1 MFTTMLFEAS
11 VVFSLL
17 SSTLATPTRI
27 GNSPSRIQARAIC
40 TPSSAGIA
48 DVDDVPAIVAAIK
61 SCGSGGTIVI
71 PASKTYMIRST
82 FDFAGCT
89 NCDFQLEGTL
99 KVSDDTSYWNG
110 KKSIINIG
118 GVNGLKFRSLTG
130 TGLLDGNG
138 QAAWDK
144 FASDSSFKRPTLHY
158 ITSKSSNIAVANLRV
173 KNAPNVF
180 FSATSGTTNINYQS
194 LSLSAVS
201 SSSNLPKNTDGFDIS
216 SSYTYMRN
224 ITVSND
230 DDCIAFKPGAN
241 YVTVDTITC
250 KGSHGISV
258 GSLGNGAVSTD
269 TVTNI
274 YVTNANMQTSTKAV
288 GIKLYPGGSKHG
300 TAVVRNV
307 TWDGVTVSDCDYAA
321 QIQSC
326 YGEDAS
332 YCTSNPS
339 TATVQDVY
347 FKNFR
352 GTTSNKY
359 SPTTANINCP
369 AKGSCGINFSG
380 WDVKAPS
387 GSAKVLCANQPSSIG
402 VTCSSGASG

>member
-1 MFTTMLFEAS
+1 MLFEAQIAVLLLFSS
-11 VVFSLL
+11 VAA
-17 SSTLATPTRI
+17 ATPTKVHK
-27 GNSPSRIQARAIC
+27 SPSRIQARAVC
-40 TPSSAGIA
+40 TPSSAGNA
-48 DVDDVPAIVAAIK
+48 GTDDVPSIVSAIK
-61 SCGSGGTIVI
+61 TCGNGGTIVI
-71 PASKTYMIRST
+71 PSGKTYTIRST
-82 FDFAGCT
+82 LDFAGCT

-99 KVSDDTSYWNG
+99 KVSDDTTYWNG
-110 KKSIINIG
+110 KRAIINIG
-118 GVNGLKFRSLTG
+118 GVNGLKFRSVTG

-144 FASDSSFKRPTLHY
+144 FAGDTTFKRPTLHY
-158 ITSKSSNIAVANLRV
+158 ITSQSSNVAVSNLRV

-201 SSSNLPKNTDGFDIS
+201 SNSNRPKNTDGFDIS
-216 SSYTYMRN
+216 SSYTYMYN
-224 ITVSND
+224 ITVTND

-250 KGSHGISV
+250 KGSHGLSV
-258 GSLGNGAVSTD
+258 GSLGGGAGKTD

-288 GIKLYPGGSKHG
+288 GIKVYPGGSAHG

-307 TWDGVTVSDCDYAA
+307 TWDGVTVSGCDYAA

-326 YGEDAS
+326 YNEDAS

-339 TATVQDVY
+339 TATIQDVY
-347 FKNFR
+347 FKNFK
-352 GTTSNKY
+352 GMTSSKY

-369 AKGSCGINFSG
+369 AKGSCGIHFSD
-380 WDVKAPS
+380 WNIKAPS
-387 GSAKVLCANQPSSIG
+387 GTAKVLCANQPSSIG